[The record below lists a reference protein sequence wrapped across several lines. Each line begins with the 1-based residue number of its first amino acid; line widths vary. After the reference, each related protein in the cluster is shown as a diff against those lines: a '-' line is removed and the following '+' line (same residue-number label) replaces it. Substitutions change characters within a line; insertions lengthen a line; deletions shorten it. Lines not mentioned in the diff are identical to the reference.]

1 MTANLLLIGGG
12 HAHITALRWLQKHPC
27 PDVSL
32 TLVSPRA
39 YAVYSGMVPGFVAG
53 HFSRSEVEIDL
64 ARLCTGACADI
75 IHDSIIDLDPIRK
88 RAMGQSGKS
97 YSYDLA
103 SIDVGIVSA
112 PPSVPDSKMDLTVKP
127 MSPFVEAWAQVS
139 ENLSG
144 GVAIVGGGLGGV
156 ELAFAVRHKMRSKG
170 LPDTI
175 PVSLV
180 DQSKILS
187 ASSPSLRRA
196 LRKRLISAGVH
207 ILENTEVRRHHDGQL
222 KWASGGSL
230 TAELVLWTAGGR
242 AHDWLAQSGLKAR
255 NGFPVVAA
263 SLLSISHPDI
273 FIAGDAASLPDMR
286 VPKAGVYAV
295 RQGPILMQ
303 NMIAKSQGAPLQDFT
318 PQKDYLKLVS
328 LGKRAAIAEKWGLT
342 VQLPGLWGL
351 KTWIDRCFVQD

>member
-12 HAHITALRWLQKHPC
+12 HAHVTALRWLQKRPC
-27 PDVSL
+27 PDVSI
-32 TLVSPRA
+32 TLINPRA

-64 ARLCTGACADI
+64 GRLCTESGADI
-75 IHDSIIDLDPIRK
+75 IHDTIIDLDPIRK
-88 RAMGQSGKS
+88 RAMGQSGKT

-103 SIDVGIVSA
+103 SVDVGIVSA
-112 PPSVPDSKMDLTVKP
+112 PPNVSDSKMDLAVKP

-139 ENLSG
+139 KNLSG
-144 GVAIVGGGLGGV
+144 GVTIVGAGLGGV
-156 ELAFAVRHKMRSKG
+156 ELAFAVRHRMRSNG
-170 LPDTI
+170 LPDTV

-187 ASSPSLRRA
+187 ASSPPLRRA
-196 LRKRLISAGVH
+196 LRQRLIVAGVDV
-207 ILENTEVRRHHDGQL
+207 LEDTEVRRHHDGQL
-222 KWASGGSL
+222 ELASGQSL
-230 TAELVLWTAGGR
+230 TPQLVLWTAGGR

-263 SLLSISHPDI
+263 SLQSISHPDI
-273 FIAGDAASLPDMR
+273 FIVGDAASLPDKR

-295 RQGPILMQ
+295 RQGPVLMQ
-303 NMIAKSQGAPLQDFT
+303 NMIAKSRGAPLQDFV

-328 LGKRAAIAEKWGLT
+328 LGKKAAIAEKWGLT

-351 KTWIDRCFVQD
+351 KTWIDRSFVQD